1 MRLLLISA
9 AALGLFA
16 AAPAQALTQ
25 EALRCPIQIAPAAVA
40 RKLADAM
47 SVTEPTPE
55 EQQALG
61 QAMKGLADACRS
73 VHDIPDEREEDY
85 INLAM
90 SGIVMV
96 RLAADLEQAGIPPS
110 YVEDALDVGEG
121 RGNVLPEEFSE
132 EVIAKL
138 LERLEKNGIDQ
149 DSVDSSVWVKVG
161 AYAASIGTYY
171 TLAGSFN

>member
-16 AAPAQALTQ
+16 TAPAQAATQ

-47 SVTEPTPE
+47 SVREPTPE
-55 EQQALG
+55 EGQALE
-61 QAMKGLADACRS
+61 QAINSLVDACRS

-85 INLAM
+85 LSIAL

-96 RLAADLEQAGIPPS
+96 RLAADLEEAGLPPS
-110 YVEDALDVGEG
+110 YVEDAMDVGEG
-121 RGNVLPEEFSE
+121 RGNVLADEVSE

-138 LERLEKNGIDQ
+138 LERLEKNGIDH
-149 DSVDSSVWVKVG
+149 DSIDSSVWMKVG
-161 AYAASIGTYY
+161 AYAACTSAYY
-171 TLAGSFN
+171 TLAGAFN